1 MDDPARLKTRMGGR
15 RILLS
20 GGDGFLGRALSRRL
34 LARGAHLDVI
44 DDHSTSL
51 RQSSRP
57 QCIVTEADICT
68 TPLDALDPPDL
79 VVHLASPAAPSCFTD
94 RSRVIAPNV
103 RGTERLVELASHCGA
118 RLLFAS
124 SSEVY
129 GLGTG
134 DARPFREHDAFVDH
148 GHGGRSCYAAA
159 KRLGEEIVVA
169 GRDRGLDATCLRI
182 FNVYGP
188 GMDPTLPGDGRVV
201 ANFLHAVR
209 GGQALPIYG
218 DGQQVRSFL
227 WIDDFVDAV
236 EAVLNHPGPL
246 PPVLNVGR
254 DEPVQILE
262 LAGALER
269 ALGRELP
276 RRLHVR
282 PADGTRWRSPD
293 TSRLRELTGWRAKV
307 SLQAGLRRLLDD
319 PTAPALARPQEAKP
333 CP

>member
-1 MDDPARLKTRMGGR
+1 MTGA
-15 RILLS
+15 RILIS
-20 GGDGFLGRALSRRL
+20 GGDGFLGRALARRL
-34 LARGAHLDVI
+34 LSGGACLDVI

-51 RQSSRP
+51 PQASRSR
-57 QCIVTEADICT
+57 CRVVEADICAASF
-68 TPLDALDPPDL
+68 DALETPDAII
-79 VVHLASPAAPSCFTD
+79 HLASPAAPSCFAD

-103 RGTERLVELASHCGA
+103 RGTERLVELASRCGA

-134 DARPFREHDAFVDH
+134 DARPFREDDPFVDH
-148 GHGGRSCYAAA
+148 GHGGRSCYATA

-169 GRDRGLDATCLRI
+169 GRERGLDATCLRI

-209 GGQALPIYG
+209 GGQPLPIYG
-218 DGQQVRSFL
+218 DGHQVRSFL

-236 EAVLNHPGPL
+236 EAVLDHPGPL

-262 LAGALER
+262 LADALER

-307 SLQAGLRRLLDD
+307 SLQAGLQRLLDD